1 MSPKRDPRHKP
12 ISVPR
17 SRPRSQGVPQRP
29 APSPSYAGVV
39 PGNVAPATVAA
50 AVEETPT
57 QGPGFRGLAFFR
69 WIGSWQFLLLTTLAL
84 LTGTLAFAVTSLFRM
99 PNLPNCRAIF
109 WPTAS
114 AAMRLQCAESYAD
127 QGSVDF
133 LLEAIGLVEKLP
145 DDHPLRAEIDAKV
158 ETWSSEIL
166 EMADEQFHL
175 GELERAIATAKQFG
189 LRSNPTLRDT
199 DLGTYYQIDP
209 QQYASFR
216 TLLEAAISP
225 VSTDDVATR
234 LRKLTEAVQILVRV
248 SGGVAIALLISGS
261 LCVLN
266 GQLTLAA
273 ITWSAS
279 LAVSLVWMLQKL
291 LVGSLL

>member
-1 MSPKRDPRHKP
+1 MTPVSDLAKLHE
-12 ISVPR
+12 VEL
-17 SRPRSQGVPQRP
+17 SQR
-29 APSPSYAGVV
+29 
-39 PGNVAPATVAA
+39 
-50 AVEETPT
+50 
-57 QGPGFRGLAFFR
+57 
-69 WIGSWQFLLLTTLAL
+69 
-84 LTGTLAFAVTSLFRM
+84 
-99 PNLPNCRAIF
+99 
-109 WPTAS
+109 
-114 AAMRLQCAESYAD
+114 
-127 QGSVDF
+127 
-133 LLEAIGLVEKLP
+133 
-145 DDHPLRAEIDAKV
+145 
-158 ETWSSEIL
+158 IL
-166 EMADEQFHL
+166 EMATAGVYRESLFDTFSGVASKRQV
-175 GELERAIATAKQFG
+175 RAAIATAKQFG

-248 SGGVAIALLISGS
+248 AGGVAIALLISGS